1 MHEEYGHSEV
11 NVYEHDTKEDA
22 NISLIIKRNITVWLP
37 CLLIKGKII
46 LTSLSGL
53 INCRYQ
59 VLLQVSG
66 ITAGISPNMM
76 RIGPIP
82 YIVTITLYLDHNINL
97 EFSPSFP
104 AKVSFI

>member
-22 NISLIIKRNITVWLP
+22 NISLIIKPNITVWLP

-53 INCRYQ
+53 
-59 VLLQVSG
+59 SK

-82 YIVTITLYLDHNINL
+82 YTVTITLYLDHNINL
-97 EFSPSFP
+97 EYSPSFP
-104 AKVSFI
+104 AKVSFS